1 MRQLRRVLARR
12 LATQRVTSAGASGP
26 AAAVRL
32 LLAVQ
37 AQDPPLSR
45 YSVGLRTRA
54 GTDATVRRALDD
66 GAILRTHILRPTWH
80 MVAADDIRPLLA
92 LTSARVE
99 SSTAGRRRELAIDE
113 ATITAAFAVLQDAL
127 TGGRSLT
134 RRELHPIL
142 PTTAVGRQN
151 EVVAHLL
158 SIAELRG
165 LICSGPLR
173 VSEAGGRR
181 ASTSQPPADHTY
193 ALLDDRVPLAPTSAR
208 EELVRWAVQRF
219 FSGHGPASVADL
231 TRWCA
236 VTQTEVRAAL
246 HDLDGSLASVTM
258 DGTELWFDPEPPPRS
273 SNRRSAVLLPRFD
286 EAYLTYRITGF
297 PRAPDHPLGDKPL
310 PLSEAGGGIAVHDLR
325 EVGHWKRTV
334 VGDVM
339 RVTVF
344 VGPSVDDGGREALAQ
359 AAAHLAG
366 FTGHQLALVWGS
378 TRGLPNGHPAAT

>member
-12 LATQRVTSAGASGP
+12 LATQRVTSAGSPDP
-26 AAAVRL
+26 ATAVRL

-45 YSVGLRTRA
+45 YSVGLRTRSGA
-54 GTDATVRRALDD
+54 DATVRRAIDD

-80 MVAADDIRPLLA
+80 MVAAEDIRPLLA
-92 LTSARVE
+92 LSSARVE

-113 ATITAAFAVLQDAL
+113 DTLTRTFAVLQDAL
-127 TGGRSLT
+127 AGGRSLT

-142 PTTAVGRQN
+142 PATTVGRPN

-158 SIAELRG
+158 SLAELRG

-173 VSEAGGRR
+173 MSEASGRR
-181 ASTSQPPADHTY
+181 ATKTQPPADHTY
-193 ALLDDRVPLAPTSAR
+193 ALLDERVPVVATSSR

-219 FSGHGPASVADL
+219 FVGHGPAAVTDL

-246 HDLDGSLASVTM
+246 RDLEGRLVSETVE
-258 DGTELWFDPEPPPRS
+258 GIELWFDPESPPRS
-273 SNRRSAVLLPRFD
+273 NGRRPAVLLPRFD
-286 EAYLTYRITGF
+286 EAYLTYRATGF
-297 PRAPDHPLGDKPL
+297 PRVPDHPLKDKPL

-334 VGDVM
+334 AGDVM
-339 RVTVF
+339 RVTLF
-344 VGPSVDDGGREALAQ
+344 VGPSVDDTAREALAQ

-366 FTGHQLALVWGS
+366 FTGHRLDLVWG
-378 TRGLPNGHPAAT
+378 LA